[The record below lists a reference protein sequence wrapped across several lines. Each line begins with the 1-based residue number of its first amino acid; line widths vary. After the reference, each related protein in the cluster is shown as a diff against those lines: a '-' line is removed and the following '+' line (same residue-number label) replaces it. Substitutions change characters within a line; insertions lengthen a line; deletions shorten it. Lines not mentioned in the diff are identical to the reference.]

1 MKEADSTQSATN
13 GIRDIMNIL
22 KSIPADM
29 LSVVMVE
36 ARLFGFT
43 VLAMFKLCVVI
54 GLLLI
59 AGWLFA
65 GTAAVVAL
73 ESMQAFNL
81 LGALTVVALINLVL
95 AALLI
100 WRLGHMARDLTFR
113 ESRVSA
119 NALLAHARS
128 VVNNSGQEQ
137 QQK

>member
-1 MKEADSTQSATN
+1 MKETDTAQHATN
-13 GIRDIMNIL
+13 GIRDIINIL

-36 ARLFGFT
+36 ARLFGRT
-43 VLAMFKLCVVI
+43 ALAMFKLCVVI
-54 GLLLI
+54 GLLLV

-65 GTAAVVAL
+65 GAAAVVVLESLQAFNLIGALAVVAL
-73 ESMQAFNL
+73 
-81 LGALTVVALINLVL
+81 VNLVL

-100 WRLGHMARDLTFR
+100 WWLGHLARDLTFR

-128 VVNNSGQEQ
+128 VVNDSGQEQ
-137 QQK
+137 KKQ

>member
-1 MKEADSTQSATN
+1 MKEADSTQNAIN
-13 GIRDIMNIL
+13 GIRDIMSIL

-36 ARLFGFT
+36 AKLFGYT
-43 VLAMFKLCVVI
+43 SLAMFKLCVVI

-59 AGWLFA
+59 AGWLFS
-65 GTAAVVAL
+65 GAAAAVAL
-73 ESMQAFNL
+73 ESLQAFNL
-81 LGALTVVALINLVL
+81 TGALVLVALFNLML

-100 WRLGHMARDLTFR
+100 WRLRHMARDLTFR

-128 VVNNSGQEQ
+128 VVTDSGQEQ